1 MEEALSFLTVFFFLS
16 DGGINTVDYYYYLL
30 LYCSSAGMGL
40 TRDSALRPSLRATT
54 WCLLILKDVV
64 STFGR
69 LCYPRLRRGRCCRES
84 KYI

>member
-40 TRDSALRPSLRATT
+40 TRDSALSGLPASNNLVLANV
-54 WCLLILKDVV
+54 K
-64 STFGR
+64 
-69 LCYPRLRRGRCCRES
+69 
-84 KYI
+84 